1 MKKKKVDNYDF
12 DLILPVE
19 VFKENQ
25 ERMLKENLKR
35 KKKARLNSILWGLL
49 ACLVLGGIFYL
60 GSKFQADSMAKSGSS
75 AEDIIKHF
83 YVGVEIKDVNE
94 L

>member
-1 MKKKKVDNYDF
+1 MREMKKKKVDNYDF

-25 ERMLKENLKR
+25 ERILKENLKR
-35 KKKARLNSILWGLL
+35 KKKARLNSILWGVL

-60 GSKFQADSMAKSGSS
+60 GSMFQAEEMTKCTK
-75 AEDIIKHF
+75 KHA
-83 YVGVEIKDVNE
+83 YDYCLVKLG
-94 L
+94 

>member
-1 MKKKKVDNYDF
+1 MREMKKKKVDNYDF

-19 VFKENQ
+19 VFKQNQ

-35 KKKARLNSILWGLL
+35 KKKTRLNSILWGVL

-60 GSKFQADSMAKSGSS
+60 GSMFQADSMAKCTQ
-75 AEDIIKHF
+75 KHT
-83 YVGVEIKDVNE
+83 YDYCLVKLG
-94 L
+94 

>member
-25 ERMLKENLKR
+25 ERILKENLKR
-35 KKKARLNSILWGLL
+35 KKKACLNSILWGIL

-60 GSKFQADSMAKSGSS
+60 GYRLQATEMAKCT
-75 AEDIIKHF
+75 EKHA
-83 YVGVEIKDVNE
+83 YDYCLVKIS
-94 L
+94 

>member
-25 ERMLKENLKR
+25 ERILKENLRR
-35 KKKARLNSILWGLL
+35 KKNARLNSILWGIL

-60 GSKFQADSMAKSGSS
+60 GYRFQAEEMAKCTQ
-75 AEDIIKHF
+75 KHT
-83 YVGVEIKDVNE
+83 YDYCLVKIS
-94 L
+94 

>member
-1 MKKKKVDNYDF
+1 MKKKKIDNYDF

-35 KKKARLNSILWGLL
+35 KKKARLNSILWGVL

-60 GSKFQADSMAKSGSS
+60 GIMFQADSMAKCTQ
-75 AEDIIKHF
+75 KHA
-83 YVGVEIKDVNE
+83 YDYCLVKLG
-94 L
+94 

>member
-1 MKKKKVDNYDF
+1 MKKKKVNNYDF

-25 ERMLKENLKR
+25 ERMLKEKLKR

-60 GSKFQADSMAKSGSS
+60 GYRFQAEEMAKCTQ
-75 AEDIIKHF
+75 KHT
-83 YVGVEIKDVNE
+83 YDYCLVKLG
-94 L
+94 

>member
-25 ERMLKENLKR
+25 ERILKENLRR
-35 KKKARLNSILWGLL
+35 KKNARLNSILWGIL
-49 ACLVLGGIFYL
+49 ACLVLVGIFYL
-60 GSKFQADSMAKSGSS
+60 GNRFQAKEMAKCTQ
-75 AEDIIKHF
+75 KHT
-83 YVGVEIKDVNE
+83 YDYCLVKLG
-94 L
+94 

>member
-25 ERMLKENLKR
+25 ERILKENLKR
-35 KKKARLNSILWGLL
+35 KKKARLNSILWGVL

-60 GSKFQADSMAKSGSS
+60 GSRFQAEEMAKCTQ
-75 AEDIIKHF
+75 KHA
-83 YVGVEIKDVNE
+83 YDYCLVKLG
-94 L
+94 

>member
-1 MKKKKVDNYDF
+1 MREMKKKKIDNYDF

-25 ERMLKENLKR
+25 ERILKENLKR

-60 GSKFQADSMAKSGSS
+60 GIRFQADSMAKCTQ
-75 AEDIIKHF
+75 KHG
-83 YVGVEIKDVNE
+83 YDYCLVKIS
-94 L
+94 

>member
-1 MKKKKVDNYDF
+1 MKKKKIDNYDF

-25 ERMLKENLKR
+25 EKMLKENLKR
-35 KKKARLNSILWGLL
+35 KKKARLFSILWGLL

-60 GSKFQADSMAKSGSS
+60 GSMFQADSMAKCTQ
-75 AEDIIKHF
+75 KHT
-83 YVGVEIKDVNE
+83 YNYCLVKLG
-94 L
+94 

>member
-1 MKKKKVDNYDF
+1 MREMKKKKVDNYDF

-25 ERMLKENLKR
+25 ERILKENLKR

-49 ACLVLGGIFYL
+49 ACLVLVGIFYL
-60 GSKFQADSMAKSGSS
+60 GTMFQADSMAKCTQ
-75 AEDIIKHF
+75 KHA
-83 YVGVEIKDVNE
+83 YDYCLVKLG
-94 L
+94 

>member
-1 MKKKKVDNYDF
+1 MKKKKIDNYDF

-25 ERMLKENLKR
+25 ERILKENLKR
-35 KKKARLNSILWGLL
+35 KKKARLNSILWGLF

-60 GSKFQADSMAKSGSS
+60 GTMFQADSMAKCTQ
-75 AEDIIKHF
+75 KHT
-83 YVGVEIKDVNE
+83 YDYCLVKLG
-94 L
+94 

>member
-1 MKKKKVDNYDF
+1 MKKKKIDNYDF

-19 VFKENQ
+19 VFKQNQ

-35 KKKARLNSILWGLL
+35 KKKSRLNSILWGLL

-60 GSKFQADSMAKSGSS
+60 GSKFQAEEMAKCTK
-75 AEDIIKHF
+75 KHG
-83 YVGVEIKDVNE
+83 YDYCLVKIS
-94 L
+94 